1 MTREELEAKLDKKL
15 QSGEITA
22 EEADLEWLDWMHE
35 SEVWNEY

>member
-15 QSGEITA
+15 TA